1 MTLLIG
7 ALSLGLIL
15 SFLALGVLISFRI
28 LRFPD
33 ITAEGSLPLGAAIAA
48 VLLARG
54 VEPTL
59 ATAAAFCGGL
69 LAGSITGVLHTKFKI
84 HGLLAGILVMTA
96 LYSVNLDIMGRSNI
110 PLISEVTLASY
121 AEWAGA
127 AILGSGPG
135 LNLLGWEVSIRD
147 AFVFVSVLVAVSV
160 AGLILYLFFRTNLGT
175 AMRATGDNDQ
185 MIRALGVN
193 VEHMMIFGLAFS
205 NGLIALAGALLA
217 QYQGFA
223 DVQMGIGMV
232 VLGLASVIIG
242 EALVGSGSLGLSIAG
257 AVMGSVLFR
266 LLVAIALRWGLDP
279 NDLKLITAVFVFLAL
294 VAPNFLSRLGKG
306 PALGEASGSLAKTSP
321 PSRKVRSLC
330 LKHGIWQRPLTPKL
344 PTKSEPSTEW
354 TLPLKKVLGSSSSAP
369 TVRENRACST
379 RLRELSSSMR
389 ARLAW
394 PARI

>member
-28 LRFPD
+28 LRFAD

-69 LAGSITGVLHTKFKI
+69 VAGSITGVLHTKFKI

-110 PLISEVTLASY
+110 PLISAVTLASY

-127 AILGSGPG
+127 AILGGGPS
-135 LNLLGWEVSIRD
+135 LNLFGWEVSTRD
-147 AFVFVSVLVAVSV
+147 ASVFASVLIAISV
-160 AGLILYLFFRTNLGT
+160 AGLILYFFFRTNLGT

-193 VEHMMIFGLAFS
+193 ADYMIVLGLALS
-205 NGLIALAGALLA
+205 NGLIGLAGALLA

-294 VAPNFLSRLGKG
+294 VAPNFLNWLGKRSV
-306 PALGEASGSLAKTSP
+306 LGE
-321 PSRKVRSLC
+321 
-330 LKHGIWQRPLTPKL
+330 
-344 PTKSEPSTEW
+344 
-354 TLPLKKVLGSSSSAP
+354 
-369 TVRENRACST
+369 ENRIG
-379 RLRELSSSMR
+379 
-389 ARLAW
+389 AR
-394 PARI
+394 